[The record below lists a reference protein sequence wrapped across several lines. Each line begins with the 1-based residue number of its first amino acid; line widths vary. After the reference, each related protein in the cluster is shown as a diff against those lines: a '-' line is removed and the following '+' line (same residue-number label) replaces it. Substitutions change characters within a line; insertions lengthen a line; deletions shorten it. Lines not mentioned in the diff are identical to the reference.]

1 MISALTNMSA
11 DAVGAFTSSPEITL
25 LCYGNAACIFVDFIY
40 QITLYSA
47 VMVLA
52 GHFEVENERERS
64 LTQRVEC
71 GADET
76 SDNLEQVQRKNFM
89 EDYEFYLVPLVSFRI
104 TNKFF
109 NAAVF
114 IVWIA
119 YLLVSIKGLTQM
131 PINLTPKKLFA
142 ADSSLIE
149 MDDLRVS
156 YVIPHFTL
164 ATIFV
169 NRPGNLSDQS
179 RLARLNSFVAEM
191 ESLPGAWGKP
201 SSNYFLRDFAVFEKE
216 MKEIETEDGEKI
228 TKEPKTLNLKELPA
242 FLKWPEYE
250 FWRGF
255 IRFKDNSTELERFF
269 LTTAYHGEALREWM
283 NRDKMLKSW
292 RTVVD
297 RYAPEFNV
305 TVYYDDSIYLDLIEN
320 MP

>member
-1 MISALTNMSA
+1 
-11 DAVGAFTSSPEITL
+11 
-25 LCYGNAACIFVDFIY
+25 
-40 QITLYSA
+40 
-47 VMVLA
+47 
-52 GHFEVENERERS
+52 
-64 LTQRVEC
+64 
-71 GADET
+71 
-76 SDNLEQVQRKNFM
+76 
-89 EDYEFYLVPLVSFRI
+89 
-104 TNKFF
+104 
-109 NAAVF
+109 
-114 IVWIA
+114 
-119 YLLVSIKGLTQM
+119 
-131 PINLTPKKLFA
+131 
-142 ADSSLIE
+142 

-216 MKEIETEDGEKI
+216 MREIETEDGEKI
-228 TKEPKTLNLKELPA
+228 TKETKTLNLKELPA

-320 MP
+320 MPTDTWQILMKPKLH